1 MQERFNPREVDSK
14 WQKIWNEKKYF
25 LAQINKNKPKYYIL
39 EMFPYPSGKIHMGHV
54 RNYTLGDVV
63 ARFKRA
69 QSFNVLHPMG
79 WDAFGL
85 PAENAAIENNTSPA
99 EWTYKNIEEMKRQLM
114 LMGLSID
121 WSREVTTCNKSYY
134 KHQQQ
139 LFKNL
144 YDKELVYKKES
155 LVNWD
160 PIENSVLANE
170 QVIDG
175 KGWRSG
181 AEVER
186 KTLSQWFFKITN
198 FADSLLSGLKE
209 LPKGPDKVKSMQENW
224 IGKSVGCEM
233 NLNIVDEN
241 HNTIDDLLNIYTTRP
256 DTIFGATFCAI
267 SPGHPLAKRLAE
279 TDEKVKSFIKKHQSQ
294 NFTEESI
301 GKAEKEG
308 LQIKYSI
315 QHPLIKNKF
324 LPLYTANFV
333 LMDYGSGAIYG
344 CPAHDQRDL
353 DFANKYN
360 IEIIPVIRPQNSS
373 IDNFSITT
381 DAYTGDGEIFNSEF
395 LDRLSI
401 PEAQEKVIDILSDKK
416 IGFKKINFRLR
427 DWGISRQ
434 RYWGCPIPIIYR
446 EDGKVI
452 CLSDEHLPIELPE
465 DIDLS
470 AAGNPLENHPTWK
483 YTTCP
488 YTGMKATRETDTLDT
503 FVDSA
508 WYFMRF
514 CSADNK
520 DVPFKDE
527 DIEYWMPVDQYVGGV
542 EHAILHLLYS
552 RFFTKALNQS
562 EKINF
567 KEPFDGLF
575 TQGMV
580 CHETYRLK
588 SGEWVFPE
596 DVVEKDGLLTK
607 QVTGEEIIKG
617 PVESMSK
624 SKKNV
629 VDPESII
636 KEYGADTARWFML
649 SDSPPERDI
658 NWSISGI
665 NGAWR
670 FTQKFW
676 RVVNGCKDIFGINL
690 ASKPKIIDSLS
701 IEFRKN
707 VHKYLKSITHS
718 IDIFQMNV
726 AVAKIHELTTLISNF
741 TVNNIEGEWSKKEA
755 LTILLRVTEPMMPH
769 IVEECWNLIGNDKS
783 IIETPWPIY
792 DESLI
797 LEDKVKIIVQ
807 VNGKKRGELNLAID
821 SKELIVFNEALKL
834 INVKKI
840 IDTNNKIIKK
850 IFIPNKIINIVV
862 KV

>member
-1 MQERFNPREVDSK
+1 MVERFNPKTVDLK
-14 WQKIWNEKKYF
+14 WQNVWDKEKYF
-25 LAQINKNKPKYYIL
+25 FAKVDHNKEKFYIL

-69 QSFNVLHPMG
+69 QNYNVLHPMG

-99 EWTYKNIEEMKRQLM
+99 KWTYKNIEEMKRQLK

-121 WSREVTTCNKSYY
+121 WSREITTCSKLYY

-139 LFKNL
+139 IFKNL
-144 YDKELVYKKES
+144 YDKGLVYKKKS

-181 AEVER
+181 AEIER
-186 KTLSQWFFKITN
+186 KTLSQWFFKITS
-198 FADSLLSGLKE
+198 FADSLIDGLKK
-209 LPKGPDKVKSMQENW
+209 LPRWPEKVKSMQENW
-224 IGKSVGCEM
+224 IGKSIGCEM
-233 NLNIVDEN
+233 NLTMSDEKYNIIDE
-241 HNTIDDLLNIYTTRP
+241 LLNIYTTRP

-267 SPGHPLAKRLAE
+267 SPGHPLANKLAKTNKE
-279 TDEKVKSFIKKHQSQ
+279 VKNFIKKHQSQ
-294 NFTEESI
+294 NLTEESLS
-301 GKAEKEG
+301 KAEKEG
-308 LQIKYSI
+308 LKINYFIK
-315 QHPLIKNKF
+315 HPLIKNKF
-324 LPLYTANFV
+324 LPLYIANFV

-353 DFANKYN
+353 DFANKYD
-360 IEIIPVIRPQNSS
+360 IEVIPVIRPKNLR
-373 IDNFSITT
+373 DDKFLITS
-381 DAYTGDGEIFNSEF
+381 DAYNGDGEIINSEF
-395 LDRLSI
+395 LNGLTIS
-401 PEAQEKVIDILSDKK
+401 EAQKKVTNILIEKG
-416 IGFKKINFRLR
+416 IGSKKINFRLR

-446 EDGKVI
+446 EDGEVI
-452 CLSDEHLPIELPE
+452 CLSNEHLPIELPE
-465 DIDLS
+465 DVELS
-470 AAGNPLENHPTWK
+470 TSGNPLENHPTWK

-488 YTGMKATRETDTLDT
+488 FTGMKAIRETDTLDT

-514 CSADNK
+514 CSSNNTDQ
-520 DVPFKDE
+520 PFEKS
-527 DIEYWMPVDQYVGGV
+527 DIDYWMPVDQYVGGV

-552 RFFTKALNQS
+552 RFFTKALKQS
-562 EKINF
+562 KIIDF
-567 KEPFDGLF
+567 DEPFDGLF

-580 CHETYRLK
+580 CHETYKSK
-588 SGEWVFPE
+588 SGEWIFPE
-596 DVVEKDGLLTK
+596 DVVEKNGLLIK
-607 QVTGEEIIKG
+607 ASTGEKVTKG

-629 VDPESII
+629 VDPENII

-676 RVVNGCKDIFGINL
+676 RVVNDCKDIFNVDLIN
-690 ASKPKIIDSLS
+690 KPKIIDDFTN
-701 IEFRKN
+701 EFRKQ
-707 VHKYLKSITHS
+707 VHKHLKSITDS
-718 IDIFQMNV
+718 INSFQMNV
-726 AVAKIHELTTLISNF
+726 AVAKIHELTNLISNF
-741 TVNNIEGEWSKKEA
+741 SPNNFEGEWSKKEA
-755 LTILLRVTEPMMPH
+755 LVILLRVTEPMMPH
-769 IVEECWNLIGNDKS
+769 IVEECWYLIGNKNS
-783 IIETPWPIY
+783 IIETEWPNY

-797 LEDKVKIIVQ
+797 LDNEVKIIIQ
-807 VNGKKRGELNLAID
+807 INGKKRGELNLPINASEFD
-821 SKELIVFNEALKL
+821 VFNKASELS
-834 INVKKI
+834 NVKKI
-840 IDTNNKIIKK
+840 LNINNKIKK
-850 IFIPNKIINIVV
+850 QIYVPNKILNIVV
-862 KV
+862 